1 MRAAPPPTTKPSL
14 SAAYKAQ
21 TASSIRSRHSDTSSS
36 VRPPGWTRIKPPL
49 SFDMRSEISSLC
61 TSPTRRFS
69 CKKSSSHR
77 TLDSRLETSSV
88 RFFCWPW
95 PPIRTVLFLL
105 IFTEEHLPSTYT
117 GSIFDS
123 LIPKA
128 CDTTYAPVNAA
139 MSWSTLMSPPA
150 VSGSYSP
157 IGVLTATTLTLFYRW
172 FTTKAVK
179 ASGLKS
185 GAINKIG
192 F

>member
-1 MRAAPPPTTKPSL
+1 
-14 SAAYKAQ
+14 
-21 TASSIRSRHSDTSSS
+21 
-36 VRPPGWTRIKPPL
+36 
-49 SFDMRSEISSLC
+49 
-61 TSPTRRFS
+61 
-69 CKKSSSHR
+69 
-77 TLDSRLETSSV
+77 
-88 RFFCWPW
+88 
-95 PPIRTVLFLL
+95 LL

-117 GSIFDS
+117 GSIFYS

-128 CDTTYAPVNAA
+128 CDTTYAPVKAA
-139 MSWSTLMSPPA
+139 MSRSTLMSPPA